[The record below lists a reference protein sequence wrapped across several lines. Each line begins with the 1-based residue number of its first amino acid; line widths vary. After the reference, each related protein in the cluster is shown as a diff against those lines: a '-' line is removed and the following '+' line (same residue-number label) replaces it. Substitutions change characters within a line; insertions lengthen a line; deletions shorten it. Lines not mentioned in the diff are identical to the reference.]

1 MSHQPPVQWEVNL
14 IALVN
19 TVQLQH
25 TVLEITNVKTE
36 VTRQKMKREKAKKGE
51 RGKSITNIIYLGHML
66 NSKFTAR

>member
-36 VTRQKMKREKAKKGE
+36 ATRQKMKREKAKKGE
-51 RGKSITNIIYLGHML
+51 RGKVNHEYNLFRTCS
-66 NSKFTAR
+66 TANLQQR